1 MSKAEIDFSYLND
14 AIKEDE
20 IIRSKGKKK
29 IDISE
34 EKKIELL
41 RRDVQ
46 ILAENKI
53 PLDIKGNEP
62 NSLMFQI
69 DNIAHLNELL
79 NAMEKNNTFK
89 GNLEI
94 H

>member
-1 MSKAEIDFSYLND
+1 MSKEEIDFSYLNN

-46 ILAENKI
+46 ILSESAKFINVS
-53 PLDIKGNEP
+53 N
-62 NSLMFQI
+62 
-69 DNIAHLNELL
+69 
-79 NAMEKNNTFK
+79 
-89 GNLEI
+89 
-94 H
+94 

>member
-1 MSKAEIDFSYLND
+1 MSKCEIDFSYLND
-14 AIKEDE
+14 AIKSDE
-20 IIRSKGKKK
+20 ITRSKGKKK

-46 ILAENKI
+46 ILSENKI
-53 PLDIKGNEP
+53 PLDIKGNQP

-69 DNIAHLNELL
+69 DNIEHLMNY
-79 NAMEKNNTFK
+79 
-89 GNLEI
+89 
-94 H
+94 